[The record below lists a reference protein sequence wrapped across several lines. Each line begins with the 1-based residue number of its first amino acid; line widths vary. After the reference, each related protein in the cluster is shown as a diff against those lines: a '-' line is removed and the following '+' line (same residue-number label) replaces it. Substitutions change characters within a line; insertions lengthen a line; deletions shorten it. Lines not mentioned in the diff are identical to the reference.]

1 MKSNNLIYDIHWSFI
16 CYAFKITKGH
26 LPYLF
31 LCKHVF
37 IIFFNCIKT
46 FDTCMTFR
54 FNCNGFTRYILYF
67 WFNTLVQIHV
77 PKDVYMLNNGL
88 IPIKKSSYKEAM
100 HSETE
105 TFSKWLRA
113 HEVAV
118 YFEHGSLFTCMQRG
132 HVTYKSQCFNVQQ
145 EDECMSSR
153 PRHSLI

>member
-1 MKSNNLIYDIHWSFI
+1 MKSNNLISDIQGSFI

-37 IIFFNCIKT
+37 IILKT
-46 FDTCMTFR
+46 FDTCMKFR

-67 WFNTLVQIHV
+67 WFNTLIQIHV
-77 PKDVYMLNNGL
+77 PKDVYMLNNG
-88 IPIKKSSYKEAM
+88 IPIKKSSYKEGM

-105 TFSKWLRA
+105 TFFKWLRE

-118 YFEHGSLFTCMQRG
+118 YFEHCSLFTCMQRG

>member
-37 IIFFNCIKT
+37 IIFLNCIKT

-77 PKDVYMLNNGL
+77 PKDVYMLNNG

-105 TFSKWLRA
+105 TFSKWLRE

>member
-37 IIFFNCIKT
+37 IIFFNCVKT

-77 PKDVYMLNNGL
+77 PKDVYMLNNG
-88 IPIKKSSYKEAM
+88 IPIKKSSYKEGM

-105 TFSKWLRA
+105 TFFKWLR
-113 HEVAV
+113 ESLKWQFILNMVV
-118 YFEHGSLFTCMQRG
+118 YS
-132 HVTYKSQCFNVQQ
+132 HVCR
-145 EDECMSSR
+145 EDMWLIKVNALMYNKKMSAWVLD
-153 PRHSLI
+153 PDIL

>member
-37 IIFFNCIKT
+37 IIFFNCVKT
-46 FDTCMTFR
+46 FDTCMKFR

-77 PKDVYMLNNGL
+77 PKDVYMLNNG
-88 IPIKKSSYKEAM
+88 IPIKKSSYKEGM

-105 TFSKWLRA
+105 TFFKWLR
-113 HEVAV
+113 ESLKWQFILNMVV
-118 YFEHGSLFTCMQRG
+118 YS
-132 HVTYKSQCFNVQQ
+132 HVCR
-145 EDECMSSR
+145 EDMWLIKVNALMYNKKMSAWVLD
-153 PRHSLI
+153 PDIL

>member
-37 IIFFNCIKT
+37 IIFFNFVKT

-67 WFNTLVQIHV
+67 WFNTLIQIHV
-77 PKDVYMLNNGL
+77 PKDVYMLNNG
-88 IPIKKSSYKEAM
+88 IPIKKSSYKEGM

-105 TFSKWLRA
+105 IFWNDWESMKWQFILNM
-113 HEVAV
+113 VV
-118 YFEHGSLFTCMQRG
+118 YS
-132 HVTYKSQCFNVQQ
+132 HVCR
-145 EDECMSSR
+145 EDMWLIKVNALMYNKKMSA
-153 PRHSLI
+153 

>member
-37 IIFFNCIKT
+37 IIFFNCVKT

-67 WFNTLVQIHV
+67 WFNTLIQIHV
-77 PKDVYMLNNGL
+77 PKDVYMLNNG
-88 IPIKKSSYKEAM
+88 IPIKKSSYKEGM

-105 TFSKWLRA
+105 TFFKWLRE

-118 YFEHGSLFTCMQRG
+118 YFERGSLFMYAERTC
-132 HVTYKSQCFNVQQ
+132 
-145 EDECMSSR
+145 D
-153 PRHSLI
+153 L

>member
-1 MKSNNLIYDIHWSFI
+1 MKSNNLISDIHWSFI

-31 LCKHVF
+31 LCEHVF
-37 IIFFNCIKT
+37 IIFFNCVKT
-46 FDTCMTFR
+46 FDTCMKFR

-67 WFNTLVQIHV
+67 WFNTLIQIHV
-77 PKDVYMLNNGL
+77 PKDVYMLNNG

-105 TFSKWLRA
+105 TFFKWLRE